1 MEGTVMDGQLINN
14 AFHHAYWGFPL
25 SLYFWLVG
33 GSAGSFV
40 ISTLGWVFGVKK
52 YKPTAFFASNAA
64 IVMLLLVPLILIADL
79 GKPYRF
85 FHLLMLSSFSHWSAP
100 MTWGSVFILT
110 YPLGM
115 LFYSYFVYRN
125 NERMARIFGITAI
138 VLALSTHWY
147 TGVVM
152 QLNPS
157 RLPNHGSVAPILFLT
172 GAYISGIGLLNILLW
187 IRNLFVDASHRVSDV
202 IFGDMARLMLY
213 GIVFDLFLLF
223 NEFLQMTFGI
233 AEEHTIL
240 YEVLLGPFRW
250 PYLYIEIVWGLV
262 IPLIILV
269 IPWINRRRYWVLL
282 ASFMVASG
290 VFGMRVWWVM
300 ATQYLQGHF

>member
-1 MEGTVMDGQLINN
+1 MDGAPMDGQLIAN

-25 SLYFWLVG
+25 AIYFWLVG

-52 YKPTAFFASNAA
+52 YKSTAFFASNTA
-64 IVMLLLVPLILIADL
+64 IVMLLIVPLILITDL

-85 FHLLMLSSFSHWSAP
+85 FHLLMLPSFSHFSAP
-100 MTWGSVFILT
+100 MIWGSLFILT
-110 YPLGM
+110 YPVGM
-115 LFYSYFVYRN
+115 LFYSYFVYRK
-125 NERMARIFGITAI
+125 NERMARIFGIAAI
-138 VLALSTHWY
+138 VLALCTHWY

-157 RLPNHGSVAPILFLT
+157 RIPNHTSVAPILFLT

-187 IRNLFVDASHRVSDV
+187 IRNRFVDAGHQVSDS
-202 IFGDMARLMLY
+202 ILGDMARLMLF
-213 GIVFDLFLLF
+213 GIVFDLFLLL
-223 NEFLQMTFGI
+223 NEFLQMTYGI
-233 AEEHTIL
+233 GEEHTIL

-250 PYLYIEIVWGLV
+250 PYLYIEIIWGLI

-269 IPWINRRRYWVLL
+269 IPRINRQRYWVLA
-282 ASFMVASG
+282 ASFMVATG

-300 ATQYLQGHF
+300 GSQYFQGHF

>member
-1 MEGTVMDGQLINN
+1 MVGAPMDGQLIAN

-25 SLYFWLVG
+25 ALYFWLVG

-40 ISTLGWVFGVKK
+40 VSTLGWVFGVKK
-52 YKPTAFFASNAA
+52 YKPIAFFASNAA
-64 IVMLLLVPLILIADL
+64 ILLLMIVPLLLITDL
-79 GKPYRF
+79 GKPFRF
-85 FHLLMLSSFSHWSAP
+85 FHLLMLPSFSHFSAP
-100 MTWGSVFILT
+100 MVWGALFILT
-110 YPLGM
+110 YPIGM
-115 LFYSYFVYRN
+115 LFYSYYVYYK
-125 NERMARIFGITAI
+125 NERMARICGIVAI
-138 VLALSTHWY
+138 ILALCTHWY

-187 IRNLFVDASHRVSDV
+187 IRNRFVDAAHQVSDS
-202 IFGDMARLMLY
+202 ILGDMARLMLY
-213 GIVFDLFLLF
+213 GIVFDMFLLF
-223 NEFLQMTFGI
+223 NEFLQMTYGI
-233 AEEHTIL
+233 GEEHAIL

-250 PYLYIEIVWGLV
+250 PYLYIEIIWGLI

-269 IPWINRRRYWVLL
+269 IPQINRKRYWVLG
-282 ASFMVASG
+282 ASFMVATG

-300 ATQYLQGHF
+300 ASQYFQGHF

>member
-1 MEGTVMDGQLINN
+1 MDGQMISN

-40 ISTLGWVFGVKK
+40 VSTLGWVFGVKK
-52 YKPTAFFASNAA
+52 YKATAFFASNTA
-64 IVMLLLVPLILIADL
+64 IAMLMIVPVLLITDL
-79 GKPYRF
+79 GKPFRF
-85 FHLLMLSSFSHWSAP
+85 FHLLMLPSFSHFSAP
-100 MTWGSVFILT
+100 MIWGSLFILT
-110 YPLGM
+110 YPIGM
-115 LFYSYFVYRN
+115 LFYSYFVYYK
-125 NERMARIFGITAI
+125 NERMARAFGIGAI
-138 VLALSTHWY
+138 VLALCTHWY

-187 IRNLFVDASHRVSDV
+187 IRNKFIDAKRQVSDS
-202 IFGDMARLMLY
+202 ILADMARLMLY
-213 GIVFDLFLLF
+213 GIVFDMFLLF
-223 NEFLQMTFGI
+223 NEFLQMTYGI

-240 YEVLLGPFRW
+240 YDVLLGPFIW
-250 PYLYIEIVWGLV
+250 PYLYIEIVWGLI

-269 IPWINRRRYWVLL
+269 IPKINRSLYWVLG
-282 ASFMVASG
+282 ASFMVTTG

-300 ATQYLQGHF
+300 ASQYFQGHY